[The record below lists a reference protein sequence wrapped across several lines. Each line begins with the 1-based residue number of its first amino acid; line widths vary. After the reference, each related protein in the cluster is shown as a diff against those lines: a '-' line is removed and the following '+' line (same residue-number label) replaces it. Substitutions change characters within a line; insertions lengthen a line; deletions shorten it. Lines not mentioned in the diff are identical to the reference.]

1 MFDIQFIHPWESVD
15 ISTKRLSLIAMIVDR
30 DVDIPQKWVLHVAC
44 ISDEEMR
51 TLNHTYRQKDST
63 TDVLSFHYFD
73 DFSWL
78 RKDEIAWEIVLSE
91 SRIIAQA
98 EEHGHSIERETEILI
113 LHAVLHI
120 LGFDHETDEDYEIM
134 WSYEEIMREN
144 LLLTK

>member
-1 MFDIQFIHPWESVD
+1 MFDILFIHPWERVNLAPE
-15 ISTKRLSLIAMIVDR
+15 RPSLIAALVDKY
-30 DVDIPQKWVLHVAC
+30 VDIPQKWVLHVAC

-78 RKDEIAWEIVLSE
+78 KKDEVAGEIVLSE
-91 SRIIAQA
+91 SCIIAQA
-98 EEHGHSIERETEILI
+98 DEHGHSIDRETEILI
-113 LHAVLHI
+113 LHGVLHI
-120 LGFDHETDEDYEIM
+120 LGFDHETDWDYEIM
-134 WSYEEIMREN
+134 WSYESIMREN